1 MKTVLVSINS
11 QYVHSALA
19 PWCLVAGVEKYCRQP
34 VDTVVLE
41 GTVNEPPEKIIE
53 KIAEQ
58 CPSLVGFSC
67 YIWNISYVRSILAEV
82 HRRTGAVIVLG
93 GPEAGYNAQQ
103 LLEELPDVKYIL
115 SGEGEYPF
123 AMLADVVAQGI
134 EPGENIPGLCRRE
147 GDSIRVSLPHCPTD
161 EPPSPYSERYF
172 AQLVGRMAY
181 LETGRGCPYRCAFC
195 LSSVCGQWRNFDVE
209 RAKKEL
215 LMLARSGA
223 ATVKLV
229 DRTFNADRSRARE
242 LFRFISDNYGKDI
255 PKEVCF
261 HFELAGDL
269 LDDETLSVLE
279 NMPAGAVQVEI
290 GIQSFNEQTLK
301 AVDRTT
307 DVDKVCR
314 AVRRLI
320 ACGRVH
326 THIDLIAGLPQEDM
340 RSFAVSFNKAME
352 LKPHMLQL
360 GFLKLLHG
368 APMREQPD
376 RFPCEYSPD
385 PPYEVKSTPWM
396 SEEDLRYL
404 HHVEQALDRT
414 YNSGRFRLT
423 AEYAAQAGELTAF
436 ELYEHISAVFENGKM
451 DGASLDSFTEALQK
465 NLLTIPGVDPMK
477 LRDAMVC
484 DRLASSPTAPLPECL
499 RINDRRTRTLRFEL
513 EQDPATRRPFGVK
526 RAVALLYGKKCAVRC
541 DAVNKDPV
549 TGRYQLHQFAQ
560 GRID

>member
-1 MKTVLVSINS
+1 MKVVLAALNS

-19 PWCLVAGVEKYCRQP
+19 PWCLVAGVEKYCHQP
-34 VDTVVLE
+34 VETTVIE

-67 YIWNISYVRSILAEV
+67 YIWNITYVRSILGEV
-82 HRRTGAVIVLG
+82 RRRTGAVIVLG
-93 GPEAGYNAQQ
+93 GPEAGYNASR
-103 LLEELPDVKYIL
+103 LLEEEPDVDYII
-115 SGEGEYPF
+115 SGEGELPF
-123 AMLADVVAQGI
+123 AMLADAVALGQA
-134 EPGENIPGLCRRE
+134 PDDNVPGLCRRSE
-147 GDSIRVSLPHCPTD
+147 NGIITVPPYCPEE

-172 AQLVGRMAY
+172 AALGGRMAY

-195 LSSVCGQWRNFDVE
+195 LSSVCGRWRNFDID

-223 ATVKLV
+223 STIKLV

-242 LFRFISDNYGKDI
+242 LFEFISENYGGEI
-255 PKEVCF
+255 PQGVCF

-269 LDDETLSVLE
+269 LDDQTLSVLE

-290 GIQSFNEQTLK
+290 GIQSFDPRTLS

-326 THIDLIAGLPQEDM
+326 THIDLIAGLPMEDM
-340 RSFAVSFNKAME
+340 TGFAASFERAME
-352 LKPHMLQL
+352 LEPHMMQM

-368 APMREQPD
+368 APMREQPE
-376 RFPCEYSPD
+376 RFPCKYSPD

-396 SEEDLRYL
+396 SEAELRHL
-404 HHVEQALDRT
+404 HHVEQALDRV

-423 AEYAAQAGELTAF
+423 AQYAAKAGGMTAF
-436 ELYEHISAVFENGKM
+436 ELYDHISSVFAEGSM
-451 DGASLDSFTEALQK
+451 TGASLDSFTEALQN
-465 NLLTIPGVDPMK
+465 NLLAIPGVDPVH

-484 DRLASSPTAPLPECL
+484 DRLASSPAAPLPPCL
-499 RINDRRTRTLRFEL
+499 RINDRRTRALRFEL

-526 RAVALLYGKKCAVRC
+526 RIVALLYGEQCAVWC
-541 DAVNKDPV
+541 DAVDRDPV
-549 TGRYQLHQFAQ
+549 TGRYPVHRFAQ
-560 GRID
+560 GRIN